1 MPEYEL
7 SYSGLELSINFVNDF
22 FPQTDPFCPASSSYR

>member
-7 SYSGLELSINFVNDF
+7 SYSDFELSINFVTAAAIEGKRKPRTRD
-22 FPQTDPFCPASSSYR
+22 R